1 MEAIHVKTVD
11 PISQDLLRA
20 VAARGIDLNW
30 ERFEKLQPM
39 DGFLRLGLSCPF
51 GCLEGPC
58 RIDPFGRG
66 AAKGICGLDRDGMA
80 AAMLLRLAV
89 NGALEALADSAT
101 PTWPEALKT
110 AVAKAEKTLGGAIAA
125 DEAHQAAATLA
136 RPSLSPAAMVR
147 QAVRLGVLTL
157 GLVPDAWDGSAA
169 CKAGFG
175 ALADGVIGFCG
186 RPSAEVIKAVAAKA
200 PVVALGDWIMN
211 GDEVL
216 PLACTSGEA
225 ELVVAAGLVDAVVR
239 GAGVSAA
246 IAQACEAA
254 GIPAFDDTA
263 PAEAILAGA
272 AKARA
277 AKQCVALPD
286 MPSAEGTMVF
296 SADALAKDAGRGKLA
311 VFAGADMVQQPLGW
325 IATEVAPTLA
335 GDGACIAGWG
345 DAATWMLKAGL
356 GSDAGVGARAL
367 CPMGGAKTVMAATA
381 AGAKLAGVCFTGLRG
396 CRDLAVALGMAA
408 LGARVCLA
416 APIPV
421 WGSAVVRDAL
431 TAELSACGGE
441 LAHFDHV
448 AGADEVLQWFNAK

>member
-1 MEAIHVKTVD
+1 
-11 PISQDLLRA
+11 
-20 VAARGIDLNW
+20 
-30 ERFEKLQPM
+30 
-39 DGFLRLGLSCPF
+39 
-51 GCLEGPC
+51 
-58 RIDPFGRG
+58 
-66 AAKGICGLDRDGMA
+66 
-80 AAMLLRLAV
+80 
-89 NGALEALADSAT
+89 
-101 PTWPEALKT
+101 
-110 AVAKAEKTLGGAIAA
+110 
-125 DEAHQAAATLA
+125 
-136 RPSLSPAAMVR
+136 
-147 QAVRLGVLTL
+147 
-157 GLVPDAWDGSAA
+157 
-169 CKAGFG
+169 
-175 ALADGVIGFCG
+175 
-186 RPSAEVIKAVAAKA
+186 
-200 PVVALGDWIMN
+200 MN

-277 AKQCVALPD
+277 AKQCMALPD

-396 CRDLAVALGMAA
+396 CRDLAVAFGMAA